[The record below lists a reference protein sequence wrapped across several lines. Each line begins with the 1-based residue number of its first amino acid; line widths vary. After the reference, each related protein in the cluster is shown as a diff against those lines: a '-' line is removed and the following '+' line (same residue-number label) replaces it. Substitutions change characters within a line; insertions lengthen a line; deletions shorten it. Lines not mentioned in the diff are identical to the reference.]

1 MKTWKPWNP
10 VAIKK
15 VEPKIPSEM
24 LKSAETY
31 SKTWKQVKISAKT
44 IVKTNPKTASFFVT
58 GSYSVVRVRYCGT

>member
-24 LKSAETY
+24 LKSAEKY
-31 SKTWKQVKISAKT
+31 SKTWKQVKINAKT
-44 IVKTNPKTASFFVT
+44 IVKTNPKTASFLLPAVIAW
-58 GSYSVVRVRYCGT
+58 